1 MTKEEI
7 KEYLK
12 RVEELELKL
21 TGEDKDTLQWLIYGY
36 NECARLLNQLKEE
49 NIQLKIQLLEK
60 KCSDKDIEY
69 KEKIKL
75 QAKVNQLE
83 TSIATKDSEL
93 LQLKGELR
101 QLKTNIEEAIELL
114 KNFDV
119 FKEFSFPLMKRDEEN
134 QVKSSIDYEFKTT
147 LYKQLSSILERGKE

>member
-1 MTKEEI
+1 MNKEEI

-36 NECARLLNQLKEE
+36 NQCAKLLNETEQE

-60 KCSDKDIEY
+60 KCSDKDVEH

-83 TSIATKDSEL
+83 TNRD
-93 LQLKGELR
+93 
-101 QLKTNIEEAIELL
+101 EAIEYVKNTYDDVVSSFAEDKPMTNFKARKDLL
-114 KNFDV
+114 
-119 FKEFSFPLMKRDEEN
+119 
-134 QVKSSIDYEFKTT
+134 
-147 LYKQLSSILERGKE
+147 SILERGKE